1 VSIDSNWNLSRKM
14 SATAGSFLALIVLVG
29 LTACKGSAQA
39 TNGAAQTPAGAPPAT
54 AAAPAAQLT
63 PYTAPDKSVTV
74 GVPPGWKVT
83 KGEVGVVQMSGPK
96 GESISLGN
104 GLFARNGQFQAG
116 EKPNGLISMTMPYTA
131 TLNQKYAMI
140 WQQAAATSGQPQPQV
155 KFISATPI
163 PLGKIAEC
171 SIYLGTMTT
180 AQGTNDFETR
190 FCSLPVDPNGI
201 FKLFWMNASIPAAL
215 GAQER
220 ATAEA
225 VLASYQPSAAT
236 LKLILQPATQ
246 AIPQA
251 APSVGGGGGGS
262 AMSSTLYMEQ
272 MADQSATCMDEGVI
286 RETPER
292 LLPSYCR

>member
-1 VSIDSNWNLSRKM
+1 MNCNRNLLRKM
-14 SATAGSFLALIVLVG
+14 SAMAGSFLALVVLVELSASTG
-29 LTACKGSAQA
+29 AAQA
-39 TNGAAQTPAGAPPAT
+39 TSGAAPAT

-63 PYTAPDKSVTV
+63 PYTASDKSVTV

-104 GLFARNGQFQAG
+104 GLFARNGQFQPG

-131 TLNQKYAMI
+131 TLNQKYVMV
-140 WQQAAATSGQPQPQV
+140 WQQAAATSGQPTPQV

-180 AQGTNDFETR
+180 AQGTNNFETR
-190 FCSLPVDPNGI
+190 FCSLPADPNGI
-201 FKLFWMNASIPAAL
+201 FKLFWMNATIPAAL

-225 VLASYQPSAAT
+225 VLASYKPSAAT

-251 APSVGGGGGGS
+251 APSMGGGGGS